1 VPGVIVMERIVG
13 KTIYEVEHE
22 DKDIY
27 AKLLAQFNF
36 KSVYYDAVYHGDIHP
51 GNIFFIKEL
60 KSESDCNSDDDD
72 SDGDSDDER
81 NEEKKSMYN
90 YRIGL
95 IDFGII
101 GVLSRELQ
109 NTIFNLFKGLY
120 EKEHKNVAYCIID
133 NLIEP
138 KDALTVEQRNELIEI
153 MSSYSEKH
161 FERDSQKFLDAE
173 DIIKINIILYDY
185 GVQFSKEFC
194 KIELSFAISDSVCK
208 LLINK
213 TTYMDQLLS
222 IFSRFD

>member
-1 VPGVIVMERIVG
+1 MNLYDIYNENKQSVLDQLSFDIEVRNIELFYSKWNKPGLNYVKIPKVYSEITKQVPGVIVMERIVG

-72 SDGDSDDER
+72 SDDDGDSDDER
-81 NEEKKSMYN
+81 NEEKSMYN

-120 EKEHKNVAYCIID
+120 EKNIK
-133 NLIEP
+133 
-138 KDALTVEQRNELIEI
+138 
-153 MSSYSEKH
+153 MSH
-161 FERDSQKFLDAE
+161 IA
-173 DIIKINIILYDY
+173 
-185 GVQFSKEFC
+185 
-194 KIELSFAISDSVCK
+194 
-208 LLINK
+208 
-213 TTYMDQLLS
+213 LS
-222 IFSRFD
+222 II

>member
-1 VPGVIVMERIVG
+1 MERIVG

-72 SDGDSDDER
+72 DDCDDDDS

-101 GVLSRELQ
+101 GVL
-109 NTIFNLFKGLY
+109 K
-120 EKEHKNVAYCIID
+120 KNAKY
-133 NLIEP
+133 
-138 KDALTVEQRNELIEI
+138 
-153 MSSYSEKH
+153 
-161 FERDSQKFLDAE
+161 
-173 DIIKINIILYDY
+173 DI
-185 GVQFSKEFC
+185 
-194 KIELSFAISDSVCK
+194 
-208 LLINK
+208 
-213 TTYMDQLLS
+213 
-222 IFSRFD
+222 